1 MERNLY
7 RIIATAPSAFAFPEH
22 QGVFFNNEI
31 PEDPVVRI
39 AISTVWQDFPPF
51 SVVALPL
58 AIQLTADVW
67 ATSIDEVVLFADEV
81 MIGFVDTIAV
91 CANTAI
97 GIPKTQ
103 IIFDISPNKNSRQLR
118 EYFRPIKYPMVRPVR
133 CQPPDLLFGP
143 LKAFFE
149 ARQCA
154 EVGLAIAHY
163 KAALG
168 FFGTAQLIFAFES
181 LCIATEILGEPFVE
195 RELSRRSLA
204 KNRKSLKQLAEELGH
219 YSSTEP
225 ISNWRNRLYDDIR
238 VRMIFNSD
246 GDLYK
251 KVGKGTNGFEHGT
264 MDPSRIRSIAQE
276 TVQPLFSAL
285 RRAFFELAG
294 LDTTTM
300 NSLLSWAPVGPEPV
314 RDHID
319 VTFTSKDESSDWL
332 EGETTMAPTLGISQ
346 QIVSAEVVNDYLRVE
361 RALHLQPQFGVEGDM
376 SDIRYS
382 ISSPYN
388 VVGTARQTTPKS
400 SDPEPT

>member
-22 QGVFFNNEI
+22 RGVFFNNEI
-31 PEDPVVRI
+31 PEEEDPVVRI

-51 SVVALPL
+51 SVVALPV
-58 AIQLTADVW
+58 AIQLTADVL
-67 ATSIDEVVLFADEV
+67 ASNIDEVVQFADEV
-81 MIGFVDTIAV
+81 MIGFVDTLAV

-97 GIPKTQ
+97 GIPQTQ
-103 IIFDISPNKNSRQLR
+103 IIFDISPNKSARQLR
-118 EYFRPIKYPMVRPVR
+118 EYFRPIEYPMVRPVR
-133 CQPPDLLFGP
+133 CQAPDLLFGP

-149 ARQCA
+149 ARQSA
-154 EVGLAIAHY
+154 AVGLAIAHY

-168 FFGTAQLIFAFES
+168 FFGTSQLIFAFES

-195 RELSRRSLA
+195 RELAQRSMP
-204 KNRKSLKQLAEELGH
+204 KNRKSLKRLAEELGH
-219 YSSTEP
+219 YLPTEP
-225 ISNWRNRLYDDIR
+225 IGNWRNRLYDDIR
-238 VRMIFNSD
+238 VRRIFDSD

-251 KVGKGTNGFEHGT
+251 KVAKGTNGFEHGT
-264 MDPSRIRSIAQE
+264 MDPARIRSIAQE
-276 TVQPLFSAL
+276 TVQSLFGAL

-300 NSLLSWAPVGPEPV
+300 NDLLSWAPVGPEPV

-346 QIVSAEVVNDYLRVE
+346 QIISAEVVSDYLRVE

-388 VVGTARQTTPKS
+388 VIGTARQTTPKP
-400 SDPEPT
+400 D